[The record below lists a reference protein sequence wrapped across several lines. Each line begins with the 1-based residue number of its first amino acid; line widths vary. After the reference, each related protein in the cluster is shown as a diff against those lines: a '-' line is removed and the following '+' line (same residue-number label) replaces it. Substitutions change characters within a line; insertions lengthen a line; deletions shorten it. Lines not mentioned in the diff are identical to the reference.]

1 MNRKG
6 AETVLIYFRD
16 IPGMFRILRKEKEEL
31 EELYNGLHATACDGL
46 PHGWAPGK
54 PTESLAV
61 RIAESGAYERLQEI
75 RVRMDVLAGDALT
88 VRGALDDMSAKY
100 KTLLNWRILHGYSWG
115 KISVRMGA
123 PESTVRY
130 WFKMA
135 LSKLAEI
142 LSEAPMADE
151 LELRA
156 SRARSL

>member
-1 MNRKG
+1 MSR
-6 AETVLIYFRD
+6 L
-16 IPGMFRILRKEKEEL
+16 LRQERAEL
-31 EELYNGLHATACDGL
+31 EELYNGLHATACDGM

-54 PTESLAV
+54 PTESLAL
-61 RIAESGAYERLQEI
+61 RIAEAGAYERLQEI
-75 RVRMDVLAGDALT
+75 RVRLAVLESDAAL
-88 VRGALDDMSAKY
+88 VRSALDDLSGKY
-100 KTLLNWRILHGYSWG
+100 KQILGWRLLRGYSWG